1 MLSVSTYATPM
12 RGCAATL
19 KTRMGDFPLPGVVCI
34 AAGPQRGLQGGNG
47 FRMIAVRSG
56 TLRGWIAAGLAVASL
71 GNVALSGRPPA
82 ATVVALDPGVTD
94 GVGAPLD
101 FAEYEA
107 ENGATNGRIVGPDRT
122 FATLASEASGRRAV
136 LLERQEDYVEFTL
149 SAPANALTVRYA
161 VPDAPDGKPVDARLG
176 VNAQGRRI
184 ADLAVTS
191 RYCCYY
197 GHYPFTKHVADGK
210 GHHFFDH
217 ARILLD
223 EVLPSGTVVRLT
235 RDAQF
240 QASWIAIDLVD
251 FEMVPAPL
259 RRPSRA
265 LSVVD
270 FGADPHGE
278 LDCREAFAKAIAA
291 ASGSRRPLWVP
302 PGHFRLDGHVQVD
315 RVEIAGAG
323 PWYSVLQ
330 GDGVG
335 LYGRDAP
342 NPSQAV
348 DIHDLAI
355 IGQVNERDDH
365 KALSGIGGALGGG
378 SRIRNLFIQHVKVG
392 LWLDGPFDG
401 LTVAH
406 IRVLDTTADGLNL
419 HRGISGVIVEESF
432 FRNNGDDGIAS
443 WAEKLANH
451 DIIIRHNTVV
461 APILANGV
469 AIYGGHDITVSDNL
483 IADTLTEGGGL
494 HLGNRFDAVPLSGKI
509 SLKGNMVVRGG
520 SVDPRWHIGV
530 GAVWLYALDAPI
542 QAQIDLQMTTLLDSS
557 QEALLLFGRRI
568 DGLVVNGL
576 RVDRAG
582 GSLIE
587 LRADGSATL
596 SGIRATGIVEPA
608 VRKCSAFQLE
618 WKGSNNGLNSA
629 SAQGC

>member
-1 MLSVSTYATPM
+1 MIPRLIATALTVLSLWNIS
-12 RGCAATL
+12 
-19 KTRMGDFPLPGVVCI
+19 
-34 AAGPQRGLQGGNG
+34 
-47 FRMIAVRSG
+47 
-56 TLRGWIAAGLAVASL
+56 
-71 GNVALSGRPPA
+71 SGRQPSAP
-82 ATVVALDPGVTD
+82 TVVALEPGVTA

-107 ENGATNGRIVGPDRT
+107 ENGATNGRIVGPDRS

-136 LLERQEDYVEFTL
+136 LLVGQGDYVEFKL

-161 VPDAPDGKPVDARLG
+161 VADGPEGKPVDAGLG
-176 VNAQGRRI
+176 VYAQSRRI
-184 ADLAVTS
+184 AELAVTS

-197 GHYPFTKHVADGK
+197 GHYPFTKHVAEGG

-223 EVLPSGTVVRLT
+223 RVLPAGTVVRLT
-235 RDAQF
+235 RDARF
-240 QASWIAIDLVD
+240 KPAWIAIDLVD
-251 FEMVPAPL
+251 FEMVPAP
-259 RRPSRA
+259 RRQPSRS
-265 LSVVD
+265 LSAVD
-270 FGADPHGE
+270 FGADPHGVS
-278 LDCREAFAKAIAA
+278 DSREAFAKAIAA
-291 ASGSRRPLWVP
+291 ASGSGRPLWVP

-323 PWYSVLQ
+323 AWYSTLQ

-365 KALSGIGGALGGG
+365 KALAGIGGALGGG
-378 SRIRNLFIQHVKVG
+378 SRIRDVFIQHVKVG

-401 LTVAH
+401 LLVRH

-419 HRGISGVIVEESF
+419 HRGISGVVVEDSF

-469 AIYGGHDITVSDNL
+469 AIYGGHDIAVSDNL

-509 SLKGNMVVRGG
+509 SLEGNMVVRGG
-520 SVDPRWHIGV
+520 SIDPRLHIGI
-530 GAVWLYALDAPI
+530 GAVWLFALDTSLE
-542 QAQIDLQMTTLLDSS
+542 AQIDLRTTTLLDSS
-557 QEALLLFGRRI
+557 QEAVLLFGRRI

-576 RVDRAG
+576 RVDHAG

-596 SGIRATGIVEPA
+596 SGVRATGTAEPT
-608 VRKCSAFQLE
+608 VRSCSAFQLE
-618 WKGSNNGLNSA
+618 WNGTNSGISSS

>member
-1 MLSVSTYATPM
+1 MIPQLIATALTVLS
-12 RGCAATL
+12 L
-19 KTRMGDFPLPGVVCI
+19 WNI
-34 AAGPQRGLQGGNG
+34 ASSRQPSAP
-47 FRMIAVRSG
+47 
-56 TLRGWIAAGLAVASL
+56 
-71 GNVALSGRPPA
+71 
-82 ATVVALDPGVTD
+82 TVVALEPGVTA

-107 ENGATNGRIVGPDRT
+107 ENGATNGRIVGPDRS

-136 LLERQEDYVEFTL
+136 LLGGQGDYVEFRL

-161 VPDAPDGKPVDARLG
+161 VADGPEGKPVDAGLG
-176 VNAQGRRI
+176 VYAQSRRI
-184 ADLAVTS
+184 AELAVTS

-197 GHYPFTKHVADGK
+197 GHYPFTKHVEEGG

-223 EVLPSGTVVRLT
+223 RVLPAGTVVRLT
-235 RDAQF
+235 RDARF
-240 QASWIAIDLVD
+240 KPAWIAIDLVD
-251 FEMVPAPL
+251 FEMVPAP
-259 RRPSRA
+259 RRQPSRS

-270 FGADPHGE
+270 FGADPHGVS
-278 LDCREAFAKAIAA
+278 DSREAFAKAIAA
-291 ASGSRRPLWVP
+291 ASGSGRPLWVP

-323 PWYSVLQ
+323 PWYSILQ

-335 LYGRDAP
+335 LYGHDAP

-365 KALSGIGGALGGG
+365 KALAGIGGALGGG
-378 SRIRNLFIQHVKVG
+378 SRIRDVFIQHVKVG

-401 LTVAH
+401 LLVRH

-419 HRGISGVIVEESF
+419 HRGISGVIVEDSF

-469 AIYGGHDITVSDNL
+469 AIYGGHDIAVSDNL

-509 SLKGNMVVRGG
+509 SLEGNMVVRGG
-520 SVDPRWHIGV
+520 SIDPRLHIGI
-530 GAVWLYALDAPI
+530 GAVWLFALDTPI
-542 QAQIDLQMTTLLDSS
+542 EAQIDLRTTTLLDSS
-557 QEALLLFGRRI
+557 QEAVLLFGRRI

-576 RVDRAG
+576 RVDHAG

-596 SGIRATGIVEPA
+596 SGVRATVIAEPT
-608 VRKCSAFQLE
+608 VRSCSAFQLE
-618 WKGSNNGLNSA
+618 WKGTNSGISSS

>member
-1 MLSVSTYATPM
+1 MI
-12 RGCAATL
+12 
-19 KTRMGDFPLPGVVCI
+19 PL
-34 AAGPQRGLQGGNG
+34 
-47 FRMIAVRSG
+47 RSG
-56 TLRGWIAAGLAVASL
+56 FLRRLVATALTVPSLWSVAS
-71 GNVALSGRPPA
+71 SGQPSA
-82 ATVVALDPGVTD
+82 ATVVALEPGVTAQ
-94 GVGAPLD
+94 VGAPLD
-101 FAEYEA
+101 FTEYEA
-107 ENGATNGRIVGPDRT
+107 ENGTTNGRIVGPDRT
-122 FATLASEASGRRAV
+122 FGTLASEASGRRAV
-136 LLERQEDYVEFTL
+136 LLQGQGDYVEFTL

-161 VPDAPDGKPVDARLG
+161 VPDGPEGKAVDARLG
-176 VNAQGRRI
+176 VYTQSRRI
-184 ADLAVTS
+184 AELAVTS

-197 GHYPFTKHVADGK
+197 GQYPFTKHVADGK

-223 EVLPSGTVVRLT
+223 EVMPAGTVVRLT
-235 RDAQF
+235 SGDQS
-240 QASWIAIDLVD
+240 QPSWIAIDLVD
-251 FEMVPAPL
+251 FEMVPAP
-259 RRPSRA
+259 RSRPPRA

-270 FGADPHGE
+270 FGADSSGE
-278 LDCREAFAKAIAA
+278 SDSREAFAKAIAA
-291 ASGSRRPLWVP
+291 ASGSRRPVWVP
-302 PGHFRLDGHVQVD
+302 PGHFRLDGHVRVD

-330 GDGVG
+330 GEGVG

-342 NPSQAV
+342 NPSLAV

-365 KALSGIGGALGGG
+365 KALAGIGGALGGG
-378 SRIRNLFIQHVKVG
+378 SRIRDVFIQHVKVG

-401 LTVAH
+401 LLVRH
-406 IRVLDTTADGLNL
+406 VRVLDTSADGLNL
-419 HRGISGVIVEESF
+419 HRGISGVIVEDSF

-469 AIYGGHDITVSDNL
+469 AIYGGHDITVTDNL

-520 SVDPRWHIGV
+520 SIDPRLHFGI
-530 GAVWLYALDAPI
+530 GAVWLFALDAPI
-542 QAQIDLQMTTLLDSS
+542 KAQIDLRTTTLLDSS
-557 QEALLLFGRRI
+557 QEAVLLFGRRI

-576 RVDRAG
+576 RVDHAG

-587 LRADGSATL
+587 LRADGSASL
-596 SGIRATGIVEPA
+596 SGVRATGIAEPA
-608 VRKCSAFQLE
+608 VRSCNAFQLE
-618 WKGSNNGLNSA
+618 WNGSNDAPNSS

>member
-1 MLSVSTYATPM
+1 M
-12 RGCAATL
+12 
-19 KTRMGDFPLPGVVCI
+19 
-34 AAGPQRGLQGGNG
+34 
-47 FRMIAVRSG
+47 
-56 TLRGWIAAGLAVASL
+56 ASL
-71 GNVALSGRPPA
+71 WNVAWSGQPPA
-82 ATVVALDPGVTD
+82 ATVVALDPGVTA
-94 GVGAPLD
+94 GVGASLD
-101 FAEYEA
+101 FTEYEA
-107 ENGATNGRIVGPDRT
+107 ENSVTNGRIVGPDRT
-122 FATLASEASGRRAV
+122 FTTLSSEASGRRAV
-136 LLERQEDYVEFTL
+136 VLERRGDYVEFRL

-161 VPDAPDGKPVDARLG
+161 LPDGPEGKPVDARLG
-176 VNAQGRRI
+176 VYAKSRRI
-184 ADLAVTS
+184 TELAVTS

-197 GHYPFTKHVADGK
+197 GPYPFTKHVADGK

-223 EVLPSGTVVRLT
+223 KVLPAGTVVRLT
-235 RDAQF
+235 SDTPLEAL
-240 QASWIAIDLVD
+240 WIAIDLID

-259 RRPSRA
+259 NRPSRS

-270 FGADPHGE
+270 FGADPDGE
-278 LDCREAFAKAIAA
+278 LDSREAFAKAIAA
-291 ASGSRRPLWVP
+291 ASGSRRPVWVP

-342 NPSQAV
+342 TPSQAV

-365 KALSGIGGALGGG
+365 KALAGIGGAMGG
-378 SRIRNLFIQHVKVG
+378 RIRNLFIQHVKVG

-401 LTVAH
+401 LSVRH
-406 IRVLDTTADGLNL
+406 IRVFDTTADGLNL

-469 AIYGGHDITVSDNL
+469 AIYGGHDIAVTDNL

-509 SLKGNMVVRGG
+509 SLSGNMVVRGG
-520 SVDPRWHIGV
+520 SIDPRWHIGI
-530 GAVWLYALDAPI
+530 GAVWLFALDGPI
-542 QAQIDLQMTTLLDSS
+542 EAQIDLRATRLLDSS
-557 QEALLLFGRRI
+557 QEAVLLYGRRI
-568 DGLVVNGL
+568 DGLVVDGL
-576 RVDRAG
+576 RIDRAG

-596 SGIRATGIVEPA
+596 SGVRATGIVEPA
-608 VRKCSAFQLE
+608 VRRCSAFQLE
-618 WKGSNNGLNSA
+618 WKGSNNGTDS
-629 SAQGC
+629 SSSQGC

>member
-1 MLSVSTYATPM
+1 MHW
-12 RGCAATL
+12 RGANSRP
-19 KTRMGDFPLPGVVCI
+19 TR
-34 AAGPQRGLQGGNG
+34 GNG
-47 FRMIAVRSG
+47 FKMVPLRSG
-56 TLRGWIAAGLAVASL
+56 FSRRLIAAGLTVASFW
-71 GNVALSGRPPA
+71 NVALSGQPSA
-82 ATVVALDPGVTD
+82 TTVVALDPGATA

-101 FAEYEA
+101 FTEYEA
-107 ENGATNGRIVGPDRT
+107 ENGVTNGRVVGPDRT
-122 FATLASEASGRRAV
+122 FGTLASEASGRRAV
-136 LLERQEDYVEFTL
+136 LLEGPGDYVEFAL
-149 SAPANALTVRYA
+149 STPANALTVRYA
-161 VPDAPDGKPVDARLG
+161 VPDGPEGKPVEARLG
-176 VNAQGRRI
+176 VNAKSRRI
-184 ADLAVTS
+184 AELALSS
-191 RYCCYY
+191 RFCCYY

-223 EVLPSGTVVRLT
+223 EVLPAGTVVRLT
-235 RDAQF
+235 RDAE
-240 QASWIAIDLVD
+240 ASWIAIDLVD
-251 FEMVPAPL
+251 FEMVPAARP
-259 RRPSRA
+259 RPSRA
-265 LSVVD
+265 LSVAD

-278 LDCREAFAKAIAA
+278 LDSREAFAKAIAA

-302 PGHFRLDGHVQVD
+302 PGRFRLDGHVQVD
-315 RVEIAGAG
+315 HVEIAGAG

-365 KALSGIGGALGGG
+365 KALAGIGGALGGD
-378 SRIRNLFIQHVKVG
+378 SRIHNVFIQHVKVG

-401 LTVAH
+401 LIVRH
-406 IRVLDTTADGLNL
+406 VRVFDTTADGLNL
-419 HRGISGVIVEESF
+419 HRGISGVIVEESL

-509 SLKGNMVVRGG
+509 FLNGNMVVRGG
-520 SVDPRWHIGV
+520 SIDPRLNIGI
-530 GAVWLYALDAPI
+530 GAVWLFALDVPI
-542 QAQIDLQMTTLLDSS
+542 KAQIDLRTTRLLDSS

-596 SGIRATGIVEPA
+596 SGVRATDIVEPA

-618 WKGSNNGLNSA
+618 WQESNDGIEGA
-629 SAQGC
+629 SSQGC

>member
-1 MLSVSTYATPM
+1 MIPLRSSF
-12 RGCAATL
+12 L
-19 KTRMGDFPLPGVVCI
+19 KRLI
-34 AAGPQRGLQGGNG
+34 AAALTVP
-47 FRMIAVRSG
+47 
-56 TLRGWIAAGLAVASL
+56 SL
-71 GNVALSGRPPA
+71 WTVALSQQPSA
-82 ATVVALDPGVTD
+82 ATVVALDPGVTA
-94 GVGAPLD
+94 GVGAPLE
-101 FAEYEA
+101 FVEYEA

-122 FATLASEASGRRAV
+122 FTTLASEASGRQAV
-136 LLERQEDYVEFTL
+136 LLEGQGDYVEFTL

-161 VPDAPDGKPVDARLG
+161 VPDSPEGKPVDARLG
-176 VNAQGRRI
+176 VYAQSRRI
-184 ADLAVTS
+184 GELAVTS

-197 GHYPFTKHVADGK
+197 GRYPFTKHPADGN

-223 EVLPSGTVVRLT
+223 KVLPAGTVVRLMNGPRT
-235 RDAQF
+235 PA
-240 QASWIAIDLVD
+240 AWCAIDLVD

-259 RRPSRA
+259 RRPSRS

-270 FGADPHGE
+270 FGADPNGE
-278 LDCREAFAKAIAA
+278 LDSREAFSKAIFA
-291 ASGSRRPLWVP
+291 ASSSGRPLWVP
-302 PGHFRLDGHVQVD
+302 PGHFRLDGHIQVD

-323 PWYSVLQ
+323 PWYSILQ

-335 LYGRDAP
+335 LYGHDAP

-348 DIHDLAI
+348 GIHDLAI

-365 KALSGIGGALGGG
+365 KPLAGIGGALGGG

-392 LWLDGPFDG
+392 LWLDGPFDD
-401 LTVAH
+401 LVIRH

-419 HRGISGVIVEESF
+419 HRGISNVIVEESF

-443 WAEKLANH
+443 WAETLANH

-469 AIYGGHDITVSDNL
+469 AIYGGHDIAVIDNL

-494 HLGNRFDAVPLSGKI
+494 HLGNRFGAVPLSGKI
-509 SLKGNMVVRGG
+509 SLKGNIVVRGG
-520 SVDPRWHIGV
+520 SIDPRWHIGI
-530 GAVWLYALDAPI
+530 GAVWLFALDAPI
-542 QAQIDLQMTTLLDSS
+542 KAQIDLRTTTLLDSS
-557 QEALLLFGRRI
+557 QEAILLFGRRI

-576 RVDRAG
+576 RVDRTG

-587 LRADGSATL
+587 LRADGSAIL
-596 SGIRATGIVEPA
+596 SGVRATGIVEPA
-608 VRKCSAFQLE
+608 VRTCSAFQLE
-618 WKGSNNGLNSA
+618 WKGSNNGLNSS

>member
-1 MLSVSTYATPM
+1 MI
-12 RGCAATL
+12 
-19 KTRMGDFPLPGVVCI
+19 PLRSRFSRQLI
-34 AAGPQRGLQGGNG
+34 AAG
-47 FRMIAVRSG
+47 F
-56 TLRGWIAAGLAVASL
+56 TVASL
-71 GNVALSGRPPA
+71 CNVALSGQPSA
-82 ATVVALDPGVTD
+82 ATVVALDPGATA

-101 FAEYEA
+101 FVEYEA
-107 ENGATNGRIVGPDRT
+107 ENGVTNGRTVGPDRT
-122 FATLASEASGRRAV
+122 FTTLASEASGRRAV
-136 LLERQEDYVEFTL
+136 VLEGREDYVEFRL

-161 VPDAPDGKPVDARLG
+161 LPDGPEGKPVDARLG
-176 VNAQGRRI
+176 VYAESRRI
-184 ADLAVTS
+184 TELAVTS

-197 GHYPFTKHVADGK
+197 GPYPFTKHVADGL

-223 EVLPSGTVVRLT
+223 EVLPAGTVLRLT
-235 RDAQF
+235 RDARF
-240 QASWIAIDLVD
+240 EAPWIAIDLVD
-251 FEMVPAPL
+251 FEMVPAPH
-259 RRPSRA
+259 RRPLRA

-278 LDCREAFAKAIAA
+278 LDSREAFAKAIAA
-291 ASGSRRPLWVP
+291 ATGSRRPLWVP

-365 KALSGIGGALGGG
+365 KALAGIGGAMGGG
-378 SRIRNLFIQHVKVG
+378 SLIRNVFIQHVKVG

-401 LTVAH
+401 LIVRQV
-406 IRVLDTTADGLNL
+406 RVFDTTADGLNL
-419 HRGISGVIVEESF
+419 HRGISGVIVEDSL

-469 AIYGGHDITVSDNL
+469 AIYGGHDIVVSDNL

-520 SVDPRWHIGV
+520 SIDPRWHIGI
-530 GAVWLYALDAPI
+530 GAVWLFALDVPI
-542 QAQIDLQMTTLLDSS
+542 KAQIDLRTTRLLDSS
-557 QEALLLFGRRI
+557 QEAVLLYGRRI

-576 RVDRAG
+576 RIDRAG

-596 SGIRATGIVEPA
+596 SGVRATGIVEPT
-608 VRKCSAFQLE
+608 VRRCSAFQLE
-618 WKGSNNGLNSA
+618 WKESNNGLNS
-629 SAQGC
+629 SSSQGC

>member
-1 MLSVSTYATPM
+1 VSY
-12 RGCAATL
+12 
-19 KTRMGDFPLPGVVCI
+19 PLPP
-34 AAGPQRGLQGGNG
+34 ADARPTRGNG
-47 FRMIAVRSG
+47 FKMIPLRSG
-56 TLRGWIAAGLAVASL
+56 FLRPLMAAGLAVASL
-71 GNVALSGRPPA
+71 WNVALSGQPSA
-82 ATVVALDPGVTD
+82 ATVVALDPGVTA

-107 ENGATNGRIVGPDRT
+107 ENAVTNGRIVGPDRT

-136 LLERQEDYVEFTL
+136 LLEGRGDHVEFRL

-161 VPDAPDGKPVDARLG
+161 VPDGPEGRPIDARLG
-176 VNAQGRRI
+176 VYAQSRRI
-184 ADLAVTS
+184 GELAVTS

-197 GHYPFTKHVADGK
+197 GRYPFTKHPADGN

-223 EVLPSGTVVRLT
+223 EVLPAGTVVRLT
-235 RDAQF
+235 GDARSQT
-240 QASWIAIDLVD
+240 SWIAIDLVD
-251 FEMVPAPL
+251 FEMVPPPL
-259 RRPSRA
+259 RRPAGS

-270 FGADPHGE
+270 FGADPNGE
-278 LDCREAFAKAIAA
+278 LDSREAFSKGIAA
-291 ASGSRRPLWVP
+291 ASSSGRPLWVP
-302 PGHFRLDGHVQVD
+302 PGHFRLDGHVLVD

-323 PWYSVLQ
+323 PWYSILH
-330 GDGVG
+330 GEGVG
-335 LYGRDAP
+335 LYGHDAP
-342 NPSQAV
+342 NPSRAV

-355 IGQVNERDDH
+355 IGEVTERDDH
-365 KALSGIGGALGGG
+365 KPLAGIGGALGGG
-378 SRIRNLFIQHVKVG
+378 SCIRDLFIQHVKVG
-392 LWLDGPFDG
+392 LWLDGPFGG
-401 LTVAH
+401 LVVKH

-419 HRGISGVIVEESF
+419 HRGVSNVIVEDSF

-469 AIYGGHDITVSDNL
+469 AIYGGHAIAVSDNL

-494 HLGNRFDAVPLSGKI
+494 HLGNRFDAVPLSGMI

-542 QAQIDLQMTTLLDSS
+542 KAQIDLETTTLLDSS
-557 QEALLLFGRRI
+557 REAVLLLGKRI

-587 LRADGSATL
+587 LRAEGSATL
-596 SGIRATGIVEPA
+596 SGVDAAGILDPA
-608 VRKCSAFQLE
+608 VRTCGAFQLD
-618 WKGSNNGLNSA
+618 WKGSINNGANS
-629 SAQGC
+629 SSTHGC

>member
-1 MLSVSTYATPM
+1 M
-12 RGCAATL
+12 
-19 KTRMGDFPLPGVVCI
+19 
-34 AAGPQRGLQGGNG
+34 
-47 FRMIAVRSG
+47 
-56 TLRGWIAAGLAVASL
+56 AAGLAVASL
-71 GNVALSGRPPA
+71 WNVALSGQPSA
-82 ATVVALDPGVTD
+82 ATVVALDPGVTA

-107 ENGATNGRIVGPDRT
+107 ENAVTNGRIVGPDRT

-136 LLERQEDYVEFTL
+136 LLEGRGDHVEFRL

-161 VPDAPDGKPVDARLG
+161 VPDGPEGRPIDARLG
-176 VNAQGRRI
+176 VYAQSRRI
-184 ADLAVTS
+184 GELAVTS

-197 GHYPFTKHVADGK
+197 GRYPFTKHPADGN

-223 EVLPSGTVVRLT
+223 EVLPAGTVVRLT
-235 RDAQF
+235 GDARSQT
-240 QASWIAIDLVD
+240 SWIAIDLVD
-251 FEMVPAPL
+251 FEMVPPPL
-259 RRPSRA
+259 RRPAGS

-270 FGADPHGE
+270 FGADPNGE
-278 LDCREAFAKAIAA
+278 LDSREAFSKGIAA
-291 ASGSRRPLWVP
+291 ASSSGRPLWVP
-302 PGHFRLDGHVQVD
+302 PGHFRLDGHVLVD

-323 PWYSVLQ
+323 PWYSILH
-330 GDGVG
+330 GEGVG
-335 LYGRDAP
+335 LYGHDAP
-342 NPSQAV
+342 NPSRAV

-355 IGQVNERDDH
+355 IGEVTERDDH
-365 KALSGIGGALGGG
+365 KPLAGIGGALGGG
-378 SRIRNLFIQHVKVG
+378 SCIRDLFIQHVKVG
-392 LWLDGPFDG
+392 LWLDGPFGG
-401 LTVAH
+401 LVVKH

-419 HRGISGVIVEESF
+419 HRGVSNVIVEDSF

-461 APILANGV
+461 APILGNGV
-469 AIYGGHDITVSDNL
+469 AIYGGHAIAVSDNL

-494 HLGNRFDAVPLSGKI
+494 HLGNRFDAVPLSGMI

-542 QAQIDLQMTTLLDSS
+542 KAQIDLETTTLLDSS
-557 QEALLLFGRRI
+557 REAVLLLGKRI

-587 LRADGSATL
+587 LRAEGSATL
-596 SGIRATGIVEPA
+596 SGVDAAGILDPA
-608 VRKCSAFQLE
+608 VRTCGAFQLD
-618 WKGSNNGLNSA
+618 WKGSINNGANS
-629 SAQGC
+629 SSTHGC

>member
-1 MLSVSTYATPM
+1 M
-12 RGCAATL
+12 RRL
-19 KTRMGDFPLPGVVCI
+19 
-34 AAGPQRGLQGGNG
+34 
-47 FRMIAVRSG
+47 IAV
-56 TLRGWIAAGLAVASL
+56 LLIVPSL
-71 GNVALSGRPPA
+71 STVALSELPSA
-82 ATVVALDPGVTD
+82 ATVAALDPGITA
-94 GVGAPLD
+94 GVGSPLE
-101 FAEYEA
+101 FVEYEA

-122 FATLASEASGRRAV
+122 FTTLASEASGRRAV
-136 LLERQEDYVEFTL
+136 LLEGRGDYVEFTL
-149 SAPANALTVRYA
+149 SVPANALTVRYA
-161 VPDAPDGKPVDARLG
+161 VPNGPEGRTVDARLG
-176 VNAQGRRI
+176 VYAHGHRI

-197 GHYPFTKHVADGK
+197 GRYPFTKHPSDGN

-223 EVLPSGTVVRLT
+223 QVLPAGTAVRLT
-235 RDAQF
+235 SGPGTQP
-240 QASWIAIDLVD
+240 SWRSIDLVD

-259 RRPSRA
+259 RRPPRS

-270 FGADPHGE
+270 FGADPYGKS
-278 LDCREAFAKAIAA
+278 DSREAFSRAIAA
-291 ASGSRRPLWVP
+291 ASSSARPLWVP

-323 PWYSVLQ
+323 PWYSILH

-335 LYGRDAP
+335 LYGHDAP

-348 DIHDLAI
+348 DIHGLAI
-355 IGQVNERDDH
+355 IGEVDERDDH
-365 KALSGIGGALGGG
+365 KPLAGIGGALGGG
-378 SRIRNLFIQHVKVG
+378 SRIHDLFIQHVKVG

-401 LTVAH
+401 LLVKH
-406 IRVLDTTADGLNL
+406 VRVLDTTADGLNL
-419 HRGISGVIVEESF
+419 HRGVSNVTVEESF

-451 DIIIRHNTVV
+451 DIIIRHNT
-461 APILANGV
+461 
-469 AIYGGHDITVSDNL
+469 DISVSDNL

-494 HLGNRFDAVPLSGKI
+494 HLGNRFSAVPLSGKI

-542 QAQIDLQMTTLLDSS
+542 KAQIDLRTTTLLDSS
-557 QEALLLFGRRI
+557 QEAILLIGKRI
-568 DGLVVNGL
+568 DGLAVNGL

-596 SGIRATGIVEPA
+596 SGVDATGVLDPA
-608 VRKCSAFQLE
+608 VRTCGAFLLD
-618 WKGSNNGLNSA
+618 WKGSNNGFDGTSA
-629 SAQGC
+629 DGC

>member
-1 MLSVSTYATPM
+1 M
-12 RGCAATL
+12 
-19 KTRMGDFPLPGVVCI
+19 
-34 AAGPQRGLQGGNG
+34 
-47 FRMIAVRSG
+47 
-56 TLRGWIAAGLAVASL
+56 ASL
-71 GNVALSGRPPA
+71 WNVALSGQPSPA
-82 ATVVALDPGVTD
+82 SVVALDPAVTA

-101 FAEYEA
+101 FTEYEA
-107 ENGATNGRIVGPDRT
+107 ENGVTNGRIVGPDRT
-122 FATLASEASGRRAV
+122 FGTLAAEASGRRAV
-136 LLERQEDYVEFTL
+136 LLDGQRDYVEFRL
-149 SAPANALTVRYA
+149 VAPANALTVRYA
-161 VPDAPDGKPVDARLG
+161 LPDSPEGKPVDAKLG
-176 VNAQGRRI
+176 VYAQSRRI
-184 ADLAVTS
+184 AELAITS

-223 EVLPSGTVVRLT
+223 NALPAGTVVRLT
-235 RDAQF
+235 RDAE
-240 QASWIAIDLVD
+240 ASWIAIDLVD
-251 FEMVPAPL
+251 FEMVAAPH

-270 FGADPHGE
+270 FGADPHGG
-278 LDCREAFAKAIAA
+278 LDSREAFAKAIAA
-291 ASGSRRPLWVP
+291 ASDSRRPLWVP
-302 PGHFRLDGHVQVD
+302 PGHFRLDGHIQVD
-315 RVEIAGAG
+315 HVEIAGAG

-355 IGQVNERDDH
+355 IGHVNERDDH
-365 KALSGIGGALGGG
+365 KALAGIGGALGGG
-378 SRIRNLFIQHVKVG
+378 SSIRNVFIQHVKVG

-401 LTVAH
+401 LIVRH
-406 IRVLDTTADGLNL
+406 VRVFDTTADGLNL
-419 HRGISGVIVEESF
+419 HRGISGVIVEQSL

-443 WAEKLANH
+443 WAEKLANN
-451 DIIIRHNTVV
+451 DIIIRHNTVI

-469 AIYGGHDITVSDNL
+469 AIYGGHDISVSDNL

-509 SLKGNMVVRGG
+509 SLERNMVVRGG
-520 SVDPRWHIGV
+520 SIDPRLNIGI
-530 GAVWLYALDAPI
+530 GAVWLFALDVPI
-542 QAQIDLQMTTLLDSS
+542 KAQIDLRTTTLLDSS

-568 DGLVVNGL
+568 DGLVVKGL

-596 SGIRATGIVEPA
+596 SGVRATGIVEPA
-608 VRKCSAFQLE
+608 VRKCSAFELE
-618 WKGSNNGLNSA
+618 WKGSNNALDS
-629 SAQGC
+629 SSSQGC

>member
-1 MLSVSTYATPM
+1 
-12 RGCAATL
+12 
-19 KTRMGDFPLPGVVCI
+19 MGDFPISSVVCI
-34 AAGPQRGLQGGNG
+34 AALRRALPRGNG
-47 FRMIAVRSG
+47 FKMIPLKAGFLIR
-56 TLRGWIAAGLAVASL
+56 LIAAALTVPFLCNIAS
-71 GNVALSGRPPA
+71 SGQPSA
-82 ATVVALDPGVTD
+82 ATVVALDPGTTA

-107 ENGATNGRIVGPDRT
+107 ENAATNGRIVGPDRT
-122 FATLASEASGRRAV
+122 FGSLASEASGRRAV
-136 LLERQEDYVEFTL
+136 LLEGQGDYVEFTL

-161 VPDAPDGKPVDARLG
+161 VPDGPEGKPVDARLG
-176 VNAQGRRI
+176 VYAQSRRI
-184 ADLAVTS
+184 GELAVTS

-197 GHYPFTKHVADGK
+197 GHYPFTKHVADGG

-217 ARILLD
+217 ARLLLD
-223 EVLPSGTVVRLT
+223 EVLPAGTVVRLT
-235 RDAQF
+235 SDARSE
-240 QASWIAIDLVD
+240 APWIAIDLAD
-251 FEMVPAPL
+251 FEMVPAPH
-259 RRPSRA
+259 RRPLHA

-278 LDCREAFAKAIAA
+278 SDSREAFVKAIAA
-291 ASGSRRPLWVP
+291 ASASRRPLWVP

-323 PWYSVLQ
+323 PWYSVLL

-355 IGQVNERDDH
+355 IGQVNERDDQ
-365 KALSGIGGALGGG
+365 KALAGIGGALAGD
-378 SRIRNLFIQHVKVG
+378 SRIRDVFIQHVKVG

-401 LTVAH
+401 LLVRH
-406 IRVLDTTADGLNL
+406 VRVLDTTADGLNL
-419 HRGISGVIVEESF
+419 HRGISGVIVEDSF

-443 WAEKLANH
+443 WAEKLTNH

-520 SVDPRWHIGV
+520 SIDPRLHIGI
-530 GAVWLYALDAPI
+530 GAVWLFALDVPI
-542 QAQIDLQMTTLLDSS
+542 KAQIDLQTTTLLDSS
-557 QEALLLFGRRI
+557 QEAVLLFGRRI

-596 SGIRATGIVEPA
+596 SGVRATGIVEPT
-608 VRKCSAFQLE
+608 VRRCSAFQLE
-618 WKGSNNGLNSA
+618 WKGSNKGFNSS